1 MLLALGCIVLVI
13 VPLIVT
19 PSVTSLI
26 VKSVKASEIK
36 MEPFNKESSKIV
48 VSTNE
53 NFHRGL
59 FDVVKDAKSNQIMS
73 SYSVSSVLSM
83 ILHGASGNTA
93 SEMRKSLG
101 LEDEKAF
108 EEFAKNYKG
117 VANQLRSN
125 ENFTLNSANRCVS
138 IYLIILCENIVTILT
153 NHLHS
158 QCGKS
163 ELLMSFLRIAFFDV
177 LN

>member
-13 VPLIVT
+13 VPLLVT
-19 PSVTSLI
+19 PSVTSLV

-36 MEPFNKESSKIV
+36 MEPFDKESAKIV

-53 NFHRGL
+53 NFHKGL
-59 FDVVKDAKSNQIMS
+59 FDVVKDAKNNQIMS
-73 SYSVSSVLSM
+73 SYSVNSVLAM

-93 SEMRKSLG
+93 NEMRKSLG

-108 EEFAKNYKG
+108 EDFAKNYKG

-125 ENFTLNSANRCVS
+125 ENFTLNSANRCV
-138 IYLIILCENIVTILT
+138 YIIFYV
-153 NHLHS
+153 
-158 QCGKS
+158 K
-163 ELLMSFLRIAFFDV
+163 LL
-177 LN
+177 

>member
-13 VPLIVT
+13 VPLLVT
-19 PSVTSLI
+19 PSVTSLV

-36 MEPFNKESSKIV
+36 MEPFDKESAKIV

-53 NFHRGL
+53 NFHKGL
-59 FDVVKDAKSNQIMS
+59 FDVVKDAKMNQIMS
-73 SYSVSSVLSM
+73 SYSVNSVLAM

-93 SEMRKSLG
+93 IEMRKSLG

-108 EEFAKNYKG
+108 EDFAKNYKG

-125 ENFTLNSANRCVS
+125 ENFTLNSANRCVYVKMLS
-138 IYLIILCENIVTILT
+138 LEHSVEMCEIC
-153 NHLHS
+153 HLS
-158 QCGKS
+158 D
-163 ELLMSFLRIAFFDV
+163 FT
-177 LN
+177 